1 MKNLKKILLLLLIM
15 SVMFTGC
22 QGAPS
27 EAEEPSDTP
36 AQEASEGSEAESGS
50 AYDAMVLSQDETSVT
65 VLDARGNTVV
75 IDKNP
80 ERVVPM
86 QITLLDLWYLS
97 GGEAVAR
104 TSSRT
109 AVPEASEDLPEVG
122 ATTSPNIELLLA
134 AEPDLVILN
143 SSSDTHVE
151 MASILDENGIQYF
164 YTGTSLNPYQSV
176 NEALYLFS
184 AINGNHEAYEE
195 NVLAMESGVE
205 EVLAMTEG
213 KEGPSV
219 LVLFGSSKSVR
230 CELASGLVGEMSE
243 MLGADNIVD
252 LEIPGESKVDFSL
265 ETVLAND
272 PDIILVSVMGEVEA
286 IRDRIDQDIASN
298 EAWNSLTAVQEG
310 RIYYLPK
317 ELYLY
322 KPNARYP
329 EAFQGLYDIFY
340 GEVEK

>member
-1 MKNLKKILLLLLIM
+1 MKNVKKILLLLLIISM
-15 SVMFTGC
+15 MLTGC
-22 QGAPS
+22 QGTPS
-27 EAEEPSDTP
+27 EAEEPEDMP
-36 AQEASEGSEAESGS
+36 AQEASEESES
-50 AYDAMVLSQDETSVT
+50 AYDAMVLSQDEISVT
-65 VLDARGNTVV
+65 VLDARGNTLV

-80 ERVVPM
+80 ERVIPM

-109 AVPEASEDLPEVG
+109 AVTEAAIDLPEVG
-122 ATTSPNIELLLA
+122 TTTSPNIELLLA

-143 SSSDTHVE
+143 ATSDTHVA
-151 MASILDENGIQYF
+151 MSSILDENGIQYF

-184 AINGNHEAYEE
+184 IINGNHEVYEE
-195 NVLAMESGVE
+195 KVLAMEAGVE
-205 EVLAMTEG
+205 EVLAMAEG

-243 MLGADNIVD
+243 MLGAENIVD
-252 LEIPGESKVDFSL
+252 LEIPGESKVDFSM
-265 ETVLAND
+265 EMVLAND

-298 EAWNSLTAVQEG
+298 EAWNSLTAVKEG
-310 RIYYLPK
+310 RVYYLPK

-340 GEVEK
+340 GGVEK